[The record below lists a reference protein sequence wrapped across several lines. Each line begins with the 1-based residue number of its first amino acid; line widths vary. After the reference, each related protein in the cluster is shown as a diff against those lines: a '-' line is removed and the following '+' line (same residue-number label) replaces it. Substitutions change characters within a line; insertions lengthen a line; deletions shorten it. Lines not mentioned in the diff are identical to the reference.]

1 MLYSGTVIFKK
12 SYHRGTSNVVVSCL
26 LLDGIKLCWL
36 FFLPLIN
43 LSNDSVL
50 WMLCSGT
57 KFVIFRFLSYC
68 CVRGGGR
75 DVC

>member
-1 MLYSGTVIFKK
+1 M
-12 SYHRGTSNVVVSCL
+12 VSCL
-26 LLDGIKLCWL
+26 LLDGIKLCCL

-50 WMLCSGT
+50 WMLYSGT

-68 CVRGGGR
+68 LYAGEREGCLLRGSSMEWHF
-75 DVC
+75 